1 MGKRIVITSFG
12 SLGDIYPYLG
22 LACRLRQCGHDPV
35 FATSARYRSL
45 IEGEG
50 VAFHPVRP
58 DIDPEDHALIRR
70 VMEPKRGAEILVRE
84 LLTPYLRQTYA
95 DLTAAARGA
104 DLLVTHPITFA
115 GPLVAERHQI
125 PWVSTV
131 LAPLSLFSA
140 YDLPI
145 LPTLPWLTWVRRLG
159 PGVGRGLIHVGKW
172 MTRRW
177 TEPIRQLR
185 ADLGLPARAD
195 PLYEGQFSPGL
206 TLALFSRLMADPQPD
221 WPPHIQVTGFIFYQ
235 GPSRL
240 PLEVAHFLDAGP
252 APLVFTLG
260 SAAVSA
266 AGPFYRESAEAA
278 RRLGHRAVLLVG
290 TDPQN
295 HPSEPLPAG
304 VLAVPYAPHGDLF
317 PRALAIVH
325 QGGIGTT
332 GQALRAGRPM
342 LVVPYAFDQP
352 DNAWRVM
359 NLRVA
364 RTLFPKRYT
373 ATRVVEQV
381 RALLDDPHYARRA
394 AEVGC
399 VVRSE
404 DGIRR
409 ACDAVEAYLAA
420 SPRGSTTV

>member
-1 MGKRIVITSFG
+1 M
-12 SLGDIYPYLG
+12 
-22 LACRLRQCGHDPV
+22 
-35 FATSARYRSL
+35 
-45 IEGEG
+45 
-50 VAFHPVRP
+50 
-58 DIDPEDHALIRR
+58 
-70 VMEPKRGAEILVRE
+70 
-84 LLTPYLRQTYA
+84 
-95 DLTAAARGA
+95 
-104 DLLVTHPITFA
+104 
-115 GPLVAERHQI
+115 
-125 PWVSTV
+125 
-131 LAPLSLFSA
+131 
-140 YDLPI
+140 
-145 LPTLPWLTWVRRLG
+145 
-159 PGVGRGLIHVGKW
+159 
-172 MTRRW
+172 RRW
-177 TEPIRQLR
+177 TEPVRQLR
-185 ADLGLPARAD
+185 ADLGLPAGAD

-221 WPPHIQVTGFIFYQ
+221 WPPHTQVTGFIFYR

-240 PLEVAHFLDAGP
+240 PPEVAHFLDAGP

-260 SAAVSA
+260 SSAVSA

-304 VLAVPYAPHGDLF
+304 VLAAPYAPHADLF
-317 PRALAIVH
+317 PRALAIIH

-352 DNAWRVM
+352 DNALRMV

-381 RALLDDPHYARRA
+381 RALLDDPHYAQHA

-404 DGIRR
+404 DGVQR
-409 ACDAVEAYLAA
+409 ACDAIEAYLAI
-420 SPRGSTTV
+420 SLRGSSTGWSRDIS